1 VIVLKTLNFACE
13 KFQAFCHSTCFRAN
27 SLRLWRS
34 SPIAVFRDKCVLWF
48 YDRTKAHRRKMVQCE
63 RLRKQD
69 EGCGVSGVLAGA
81 RERVSAVKS
90 IYDQEIVSQVKGD
103 NERNLSSCDP
113 I

>member
-1 VIVLKTLNFACE
+1 VIALKTLNFACE
-13 KFQAFCHSTCFRAN
+13 KFQASCHSTCFRAN
-27 SLRLWRS
+27 SLRS
-34 SPIAVFRDKCVLWF
+34 QIAVFRDKCVLWF

-69 EGCGVSGVLAGA
+69 EGCGVSRALAGA
-81 RERVSAVKS
+81 RERISTMKS
-90 IYDQEIVSQVKGD
+90 IYDQEIMSQVKGD

>member
-1 VIVLKTLNFACE
+1 LPFDLFPGQQLAFVAEFSDPR
-13 KFQAFCHSTCFRAN
+13 FQ
-27 SLRLWRS
+27 
-34 SPIAVFRDKCVLWF
+34 CVLWF
-48 YDRTKAHRRKMVQCE
+48 CDRTTAHRRKMAQCE

-81 RERVSAVKS
+81 RERVSAMKS